1 MFANLKKRNFKYRQ
15 IFQLLSDSEKKQFIR
30 LVLLDAFSSL
40 IDIITL
46 AAFVYLM
53 RYILVPDLTSA
64 PNIVRFIFN
73 HLILSGLSLTL
84 IFYLKNIGAYYLGSV
99 ENRFVYK
106 VATRISEKKLDAYF
120 DLPFM
125 EYTSKNSSTFVYEI
139 SHLPVEFSHYMLRSL
154 HQLLGQ
160 LILTLITI
168 GTILF
173 YKPTVFLLLLAI
185 LVPVG
190 VFITYLLNKKS
201 ISLRKNAKKANEIT
215 LKYLQESLHGYIE
228 SKIYNSREFFRE
240 RYSKEQTNLNNYLA
254 GIQSLQVL
262 PSRIMESFAIGAFFV
277 LLILVRSDSSHLI
290 SITTTAAFMAAAYKL
305 IPALSRIINSYNN
318 LQAYQ
323 FTIEKLKA
331 PIINYKSNIE
341 QTSFLNCIEFRNIS
355 FSSHD
360 NHLLR
365 DLSFSINRGDF
376 VGFNG
381 ASGKGKTTLI
391 NLLLGFYDNNA
402 GEILFN
408 GIKTSSAER
417 LSYLNNI
424 SYVKQHPFLIDD
436 SLLKNIT
443 LNESHN
449 EDHLEEV
456 FNIAGIKDLIN
467 GSGTANQKKIYQDGK
482 NISGGQR
489 QRIAFARGLSKKFD
503 LLILDEPFSELD
515 LESETKMVKHLKELS
530 ESGKM
535 VLLISHNSQ
544 SLKYCNKII
553 SFDE

>member
-64 PNIVRFIFN
+64 PNIVRFIFS

-185 LVPVG
+185 LLPVG
-190 VFITYLLNKKS
+190 VFITYLLKKKS

-391 NLLLGFYDNNA
+391 NLLLGFYDNNT

-417 LSYLNNI
+417 LSYLNHI

>member
-1 MFANLKKRNFKYRQ
+1 MFASLKKKNFKYLQ
-15 IFQLLSDSEKKQFIR
+15 VFQLLKHSEKKEFSR
-30 LVLLDAFSSL
+30 LVLLDALSSL
-40 IDIITL
+40 IDIVTL

-53 RYILVPDLTSA
+53 RYILVFDLASA

-73 HLILSGLSLTL
+73 HLIISGLCFTV
-84 IFYLKNIGAYYLGSV
+84 IFYLKNIGAYYLGSI

-106 VATRISEKKLDAYF
+106 VATRISDEKLDAYF
-120 DLPFM
+120 ELPFV
-125 EYTSKNSSTFVYEI
+125 EYTTKNSATFVYEI

-154 HQLLGQ
+154 HQLFGQ
-160 LILTLITI
+160 LILMLITI
-168 GTILF
+168 GTILI
-173 YKPTVFLLLLAI
+173 YKPTVFLLLMAI

-190 VFITYLLNKKS
+190 VFVIYLLKKKS

-228 SKIYNSREFFRE
+228 SKIYNSKEFFRN
-240 RYSKEQTNLNNYLA
+240 RYSKEQANLNNYLA

-262 PSRIMESFAIGAFFV
+262 PSRIMESFAIGAFFI
-277 LLILVRSDSSHLI
+277 LLILVRTDTSHLI

-305 IPALSRIINSYNN
+305 IPAVSRLINSYNN

-323 FTIEKLKA
+323 FTINKL
-331 PIINYKSNIE
+331 NTRNIDFRDTIK
-341 QTSFLNCIEFRNIS
+341 QSSSLNCIEFRNIS
-355 FSSHD
+355 FSRQND
-360 NHLLR
+360 QLLK
-365 DLSFSINRGDF
+365 DLCFSINKGDF

-381 ASGKGKTTLI
+381 ASGRGKTTLI
-391 NLLLGFYDNNA
+391 NLLLGFYDNNT

-417 LSYLNNI
+417 LSYINHI

-443 LNESHN
+443 LNESKS
-449 EDHLEEV
+449 EEKLNDV
-456 FNIAGIKDLIN
+456 FNITDIRNLIN
-467 GSGTANQKKIYQDGK
+467 GSGSASEKKITQDGK

-489 QRIAFARGLSKKFD
+489 QRIAFARGLSKDFD

-515 LESETKMVKHLKELS
+515 PESEIKMVKHLKDLS
-530 ESGKM
+530 DNGKM
-535 VLLISHNSQ
+535 VLLISHNTQ
-544 SLKYCNKII
+544 SLKHCNKII
-553 SFDE
+553 SLDE